1 MSEGTITISID
12 RERKGRLC
20 YVCRICNEAIEGVEP
35 VICPSPIIC
44 EECARR
50 IKKMIYPEG
59 K

>member
-12 RERKGRLC
+12 RVENGRLC
-20 YVCRICNEAIEGVEP
+20 YVCRICNEAIEGVAPE
-35 VICPSPIIC
+35 IRPSPIIC
-44 EECARR
+44 EECAGR